1 MFTLVH
7 MKELPLEWMLVV
19 VRHVNELSAYPFL
32 LSSWLHL
39 LQRSCHR
46 LVYAFHL
53 VVQNEPSIENQSTMK
68 SLRVTSWHT
77 YPEDG
82 S

>member
-1 MFTLVH
+1 
-7 MKELPLEWMLVV
+7 MKELPLERMLVV
-19 VRHVNELSAYPFL
+19 VCHVNELSAYPFL
-32 LSSWLHL
+32 LSSWLRL

-46 LVYAFHL
+46 RVYAFLL
-53 VVQNEPSIENQSTMK
+53 VVHPEPSIENQSTMK